1 MTTALN
7 KKEKLLWML
16 LYSNKFFYE
25 INIEEY
31 CNTENRADFRD
42 EIRNAVKRGGVT
54 IVEDRI
60 IHREEN
66 VIWKIEIRR

>member
-1 MTTALN
+1 MAIALN

-16 LYSNKFFYE
+16 FYSNNFFYE
-25 INIEEY
+25 INIEDY

-42 EIRNAVKRGGVT
+42 EIRCALKRGGVA

-60 IHREEN
+60 VHREDCI
-66 VIWKIEIRR
+66 IWKIEIRR